1 MVAIEQQ
8 PVEYQ
13 GEVVTSRYKIKLTRN
28 TKGYNW
34 EISSHSD
41 DMIEVTKDVATIDR
55 WLREKFGSE

>member
-1 MVAIEQQ
+1 MVAVEQQ
-8 PVEYQ
+8 QVEYQ
-13 GEVVTSRYKIKLTRN
+13 GEVVTSKYKIKLTRN

>member
-1 MVAIEQQ
+1 MVAVEQQ

-13 GEVVTSRYKIKLTRN
+13 GEVVTSKYKIKLTRN